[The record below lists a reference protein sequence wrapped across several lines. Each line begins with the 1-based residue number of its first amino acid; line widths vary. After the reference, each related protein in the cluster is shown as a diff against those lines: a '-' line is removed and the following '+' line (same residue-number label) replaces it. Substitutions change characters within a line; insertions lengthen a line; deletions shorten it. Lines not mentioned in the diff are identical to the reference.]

1 MTDSEIE
8 HYIDNRGHYLTQD
21 EIHHILDVERNPQID
36 HYELWVGRIKHGQIV
51 AAILSFLRDRTR
63 NTSFMWVHGQSADRY
78 RIGTCL

>member
-36 HYELWVGRIKHGQIV
+36 HYELLGGTYKAWTNSGGYFKFFKRQ
-51 AAILSFLRDRTR
+51 SR
-63 NTSFMWVHGQSADRY
+63 NYEF
-78 RIGTCL
+78 